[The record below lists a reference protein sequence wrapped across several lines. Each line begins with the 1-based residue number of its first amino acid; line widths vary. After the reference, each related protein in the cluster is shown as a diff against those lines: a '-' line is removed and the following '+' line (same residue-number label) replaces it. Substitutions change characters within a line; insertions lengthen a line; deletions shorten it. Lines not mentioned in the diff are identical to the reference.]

1 VERLGRTKNPS
12 GTDIGVLRLRWT
24 MGTCR
29 DITVCYYTASCY
41 TSRDSRPPELRLDTH
56 ENLEQ
61 SRVVWSSESSDR
73 IPPCSSTTNGSVRCI
88 SGISWKEH
96 LRETICV
103 TSRVISSGDVVEG
116 TWVSIQDWVDEAD
129 GALASF
135 ESLIIDTSQNG
146 RKDWRSCG
154 GTTDEGRS
162 THVEDQDIVTD
173 GRDIRVPTAVAV
185 VDTATSTNVCVISG
199 GV

>member
-1 VERLGRTKNPS
+1 
-12 GTDIGVLRLRWT
+12 
-24 MGTCR
+24 
-29 DITVCYYTASCY
+29 
-41 TSRDSRPPELRLDTH
+41 
-56 ENLEQ
+56 
-61 SRVVWSSESSDR
+61 
-73 IPPCSSTTNGSVRCI
+73 
-88 SGISWKEH
+88 
-96 LRETICV
+96 
-103 TSRVISSGDVVEG
+103 VEG
-116 TWVSIQDWVDEAD
+116 TWVSIQDWVDEAE